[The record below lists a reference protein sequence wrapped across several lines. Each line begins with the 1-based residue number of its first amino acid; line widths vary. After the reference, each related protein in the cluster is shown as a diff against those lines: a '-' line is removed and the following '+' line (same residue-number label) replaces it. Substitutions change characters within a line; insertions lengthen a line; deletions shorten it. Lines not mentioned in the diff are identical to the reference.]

1 MLDWDLLS
9 SGYIYK
15 PYVPLIVSSVID
27 IPSDLS
33 NNTLKIIQGEDVSKI
48 LNISLIAAM
57 SENRVIGKDNKLPWH
72 IPEDLKYFKEKTKGK
87 TVIMGR
93 KTYESMGRLLPNR
106 KNVIITQNKNYKEEQ
121 GGKIDA
127 AIVVFNIE
135 DAIKTC
141 DPNEEIMIIGGA
153 NIYKQFLSIANKIYL
168 TVVHTNIDGD
178 TQFPLL
184 DDQWKETQSQFNDGS
199 PSFTFKTY
207 SKTV

>member
-1 MLDWDLLS
+1 MQSWGLLS

-27 IPSDLS
+27 VSSDLS
-33 NNTLKIIQGEDVSKI
+33 NNTLKIIQGEDMSKT

-57 SENRVIGKDNKLPWH
+57 SENRIIGKDNRLPWH

-106 KNVIITQNKNYKEEQ
+106 KNVIITQNRNYKEENN
-121 GGKIDA
+121 GKLDA
-127 AIVVFNIE
+127 ATVVFNIE
-135 DAIKTC
+135 DALQVC
-141 DPNEEIMIIGGA
+141 NPAEEIMIIGGA
-153 NIYKQFLSIANKIYL
+153 NIYQQFLSIANKIYL

-184 DDQWKETQSQFNDGS
+184 DDQWKETQSQFNSGS
-199 PSFTFKTY
+199 PSFTFKIY
-207 SKTV
+207 SKAV